1 MFCQSIEFQH
11 TALTNAPAGT
21 FRKISV
27 GKNGSCGIRTDGSL
41 DCWGTWDDS
50 SFRPNIS
57 EPFRE
62 VASGQSAHCA
72 IDHSDQLY
80 CWGIDFYG
88 VASGAS
94 SRSSD
99 AYTDIA
105 LYDRAACGVLSDG
118 TLDCWG
124 MIPMSLG
131 IHQQKATSVEVA
143 VGANMACA
151 LDDAGSL
158 TCWGS
163 GYYGQLDGPDDYC
176 VDFVD
181 LDGDGFSAACSGDC
195 DDTSPAI
202 NPADYDS
209 DGITTCQGDCNDFDA
224 SVGIDD
230 SDGDGY
236 SECYGLD
243 CDGGNWRNHVNAS
256 ELVFDGED
264 QNCSGAD
271 GSRMVAAGGTETCVL
286 RDAGGFA
293 ELVCWGNDSSGLLEP
308 PEVDFTFVA
317 MEDTIACGLDA
328 QGAIHCWGTALTV
341 RAMTATGSCKHPQTQ
356 VM

>member
-1 MFCQSIEFQH
+1 M
-11 TALTNAPAGT
+11 
-21 FRKISV
+21 
-27 GKNGSCGIRTDGSL
+27 
-41 DCWGTWDDS
+41 
-50 SFRPNIS
+50 
-57 EPFRE
+57 
-62 VASGQSAHCA
+62 
-72 IDHSDQLY
+72 
-80 CWGIDFYG
+80 
-88 VASGAS
+88 
-94 SRSSD
+94 
-99 AYTDIA
+99 
-105 LYDRAACGVLSDG
+105 
-118 TLDCWG
+118 
-124 MIPMSLG
+124 
-131 IHQQKATSVEVA
+131 A

-163 GYYGQLDGPDDYC
+163 GYYGRLDGPDDYC

-181 LDGDGFSAACSGDC
+181 LDGDGAQRPAGGDC

-256 ELVFDGED
+256 ELVLDGED
-264 QNCSGAD
+264 QIVRGQMDLEWWRLVERKPVSCVMPAALRSWYAGA
-271 GSRMVAAGGTETCVL
+271 
-286 RDAGGFA
+286 
-293 ELVCWGNDSSGLLEP
+293 NDSSGLLEP

-328 QGAIHCWGTALTV
+328 QGAIHCWGTASYSTSYDGYGLLANAPTDSGYV
-341 RAMTATGSCKHPQTQ
+341 MLEIGHSWRAQREDGTLIAGAVICLAKSQMVPHNLCELM
-356 VM
+356 V

>member
-1 MFCQSIEFQH
+1 M
-11 TALTNAPAGT
+11 
-21 FRKISV
+21 
-27 GKNGSCGIRTDGSL
+27 
-41 DCWGTWDDS
+41 
-50 SFRPNIS
+50 
-57 EPFRE
+57 
-62 VASGQSAHCA
+62 
-72 IDHSDQLY
+72 
-80 CWGIDFYG
+80 
-88 VASGAS
+88 
-94 SRSSD
+94 
-99 AYTDIA
+99 
-105 LYDRAACGVLSDG
+105 
-118 TLDCWG
+118 
-124 MIPMSLG
+124 
-131 IHQQKATSVEVA
+131 A

-256 ELVFDGED
+256 ELILMGKIKIVRGQMDLEWWRLVERKPVS
-264 QNCSGAD
+264 CVMPAALRSWYAGATT
-271 GSRMVAAGGTETCVL
+271 V
-286 RDAGGFA
+286 
-293 ELVCWGNDSSGLLEP
+293 LVCLNHQKWISPLWQWKTQSP
-308 PEVDFTFVA
+308 VDWMRKGPFTVGGRLQQY
-317 MEDTIACGLDA
+317 EL
-328 QGAIHCWGTALTV
+328 
-341 RAMTATGSCKHPQTQ
+341 
-356 VM
+356 